1 MHRRADMI
9 DKFVIV
15 SFHTL
20 FDPVQHD
27 ADETVF
33 IKIGDKFCGVL
44 GKSGSLCLLPDN
56 IGNQRVGQFE
66 QIIFDL
72 FPTDGMVGVG

>member
-1 MHRRADMI
+1 MCIRERYGIENIAMHCRADMI

-15 SFHTL
+15 RFHTL
-20 FDPVQHD
+20 FDPVQHA

-44 GKSGSLCLLPDN
+44 GTSGYLCLLPDDL
-56 IGNQRVGQFE
+56 GNQRVGQRC
-66 QIIFDL
+66 
-72 FPTDGMVGVG
+72 V